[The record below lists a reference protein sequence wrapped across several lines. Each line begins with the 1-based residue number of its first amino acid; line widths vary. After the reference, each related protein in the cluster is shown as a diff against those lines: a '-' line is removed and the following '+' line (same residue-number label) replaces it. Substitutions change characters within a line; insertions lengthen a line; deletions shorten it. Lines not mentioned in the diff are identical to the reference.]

1 MRPASDAGEQLPG
14 TYKLFLHMSGQ
25 NRLKARAPK
34 TTKPAGGA
42 HQSMPLLLL
51 GRRRAGLWTVEA
63 FENQA
68 EAECVK

>member
-14 TYKLFLHMSGQ
+14 TYNLFLHMSGQ

-34 TTKPAGGA
+34 TTKPAG
-42 HQSMPLLLL
+42 
-51 GRRRAGLWTVEA
+51 RRRAGLWTVEA